1 MPAILFVLFIVTP
14 LVEIFVL
21 IQVGRVVGAPLTIAA
36 LLLISL
42 AGAALVR
49 REGLK
54 AWTRFRAAL
63 QAARL
68 PAEEVVDGALV
79 LLAGALLLTPG
90 FVTDALG
97 LIFLLPPSRALI
109 NRALR
114 SRVRMSMGLGPAA
127 PHRRSAPRRPSTSSG
142 DGTTDGDIEV
152 DVVDIRRTGDDPRRP
167 EVEG

>member
-21 IQVGRVVGAPLTIAA
+21 IQVGRVVGAPPTIAA
-36 LLLISL
+36 LVLVSL
-42 AGAALVR
+42 AGAALVK

-54 AWTRFRAAL
+54 AWTRFRSAL
-63 QAARL
+63 EAARL

-97 LIFLLPPSRALI
+97 LLFLLPPSRALI

-127 PHRRSAPRRPSTSSG
+127 SRRSRTPPSEDSP
-142 DGTTDGDIEV
+142 DGDIEV
-152 DVVDIRRTGDDPRRP
+152 DVVDVRRTGDDGPRP